1 MPLRDFRAAPLNVLI
16 VDDDVSFA
24 EALRMFLG
32 GDERMNVLGV
42 AVNLREALTH
52 ARQGAYDLA
61 LVDVRLIEGD
71 GFGVVSALR
80 DLDPKLVS
88 VMMSG
93 LDVDVY
99 RDDAFNAGARAVRCR
114 CKRMDRWL
122 GRWSA
127 TIWGKPVR
135 GRHPDSSD

>member
-1 MPLRDFRAAPLNVLI
+1 
-16 VDDDVSFA
+16 
-24 EALRMFLG
+24 MFLG
-32 GDERMNVLGV
+32 GDERMNVLGI

-99 RDDAFNAGARAVRCR
+99 RDDAYNAGAKGILQKSDIVR
-114 CKRMDRWL
+114 
-122 GRWSA
+122 
-127 TIWGKPVR
+127 R
-135 GRHPDSSD
+135 GRAAVLSAYLESHT